1 MTTFQNGVVINI
13 LCLISRKTT
22 SENEFYQVALE
33 FENSLHIS
41 ISWIMRQ
48 RPLIMNVWYKSQHKY
63 HTRNMMERREFMQ
76 THCKPKKSYNV
87 ISFVQT
93 SEKGDNGTFR
103 A

>member
-1 MTTFQNGVVINI
+1 MTTFQNDVVINI

-33 FENSLHIS
+33 FENSLHTDRK
-41 ISWIMRQ
+41 RQ